1 MLCLRVCPCSY
12 ALLNDRSDTEIKATF
27 GVAQTEGVVVEVA
40 TRDPRAYKAAFQT
53 IPQDFF

>member
-1 MLCLRVCPCSY
+1 M
-12 ALLNDRSDTEIKATF
+12 EIKATF